1 MLGIKKFQA
10 RLLEVLKHFYYSVL
24 TEVGLVIRM
33 YPIIRHCFQL
43 LRAWLSFNNLLKLS
57 DSDFFFFPN
66 SKAYLT
72 TV

>member
-43 LRAWLSFNNLLKLS
+43 LRAWLSFNNLYWS
-57 DSDFFFFPN
+57 CQIQRGFFPRIQ
-66 SKAYLT
+66 KLI
-72 TV
+72 

>member
-43 LRAWLSFNNLLKLS
+43 LRAWLSFNNL
-57 DSDFFFFPN
+57 
-66 SKAYLT
+66 Y
-72 TV
+72 